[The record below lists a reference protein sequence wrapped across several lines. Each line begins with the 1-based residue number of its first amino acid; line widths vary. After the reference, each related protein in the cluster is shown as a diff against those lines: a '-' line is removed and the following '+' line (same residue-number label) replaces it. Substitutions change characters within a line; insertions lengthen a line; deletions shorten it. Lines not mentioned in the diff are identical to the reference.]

1 MNSHIFDQP
10 TSKQTSKDIHKEN
23 VFFNDKRNFCKRK
36 SSQNILL
43 NKLFNRINCIIII
56 LIFFFSFISIDAQ
69 GKWTNFY
76 VSLIETRTF
85 NNNLIDIISQTE
97 EFYLREIELED
108 IFKNTTSRDLI
119 YLNQPKENYKNYF
132 FDSIYKKIID
142 GLKDSNYQIGY

>member
-10 TSKQTSKDIHKEN
+10 KLQQTSKDIHKDN
-23 VFFNDKRNFCKRK
+23 LFFNEKRNFYKKK
-36 SSQNILL
+36 SSQNIFLD
-43 NKLFNRINCIIII
+43 KLFNRINYTIII

-69 GKWTNFY
+69 GKWTDFY

-85 NNNLIDIISQTE
+85 NNNLIDMISQTE

-119 YLNQPKENYKNYF
+119 YLNEPRENYKNYF
-132 FDSIYKKIID
+132 FDSIYKNIIE
-142 GLKDSNYQIGY
+142 GLKDSNYQMGY

>member
-10 TSKQTSKDIHKEN
+10 KSQRISKDIHKDN
-23 VFFNDKRNFCKRK
+23 ILFNEKSNFCRKK

-43 NKLFNRINCIIII
+43 DKLFNRINYTIII

-119 YLNQPKENYKNYF
+119 YLNEPRENYKNYF
-132 FDSIYKKIID
+132 FDSIYKNIIE
-142 GLKDSNYQIGY
+142 GLKDSNYQMGY